1 MKSRFILAGLLLVG
15 VVLAAASNT
24 VSAQIDGDA
33 KSDPLEIQ
41 RCFLGAIQTVQL
53 PATEAGML
61 MSIEVEAGD
70 NVTADQPLAQ
80 IDDREAVMARGVAM
94 NQYSAAKKQAENQI
108 SVDAAQKAYEV
119 AKAELDT
126 AIDANKKVPGTFS
139 AAEVRRLKLTWER
152 SGLQIDLAKF
162 ELIVAFLDA
171 KSKYSQYE
179 QADAMIEMRKLKS
192 PMDGVVDY
200 VYLSRGDWVQAGTP
214 VMKIVEMDKLR
225 VHGRVSAR
233 LHSWADVLNRDVKV
247 TVTLPGGKTEVLN
260 SKITFASQIVEE
272 DGSFRVHA
280 DIPNRQENG
289 SWGMGPG
296 LSASMRLADK

>member
-80 IDDREAVMARGVAM
+80 IDDREAVMTRGVAM

-108 SVDAAQKAYEV
+108 SVEAAQKAYEV

-139 AAEVRRLKLTWER
+139 AAEVRRLKLTWEQ

-200 VYLSRGDWVQAGTP
+200 VYLSRGDWVQN
-214 VMKIVEMDKLR
+214 ILFCWQ
-225 VHGRVSAR
+225 
-233 LHSWADVLNRDVKV
+233 LHR
-247 TVTLPGGKTEVLN
+247 
-260 SKITFASQIVEE
+260 F
-272 DGSFRVHA
+272 
-280 DIPNRQENG
+280 
-289 SWGMGPG
+289 
-296 LSASMRLADK
+296 